1 MDDMDRR
8 DVGEDPTIMGND
20 VPRDSNLE
28 DRDVTARP
36 VRDDDNPTTAD
47 YVGEAAGGVSG
58 GLAGAAIGSI
68 AGPVGTLVGGLAG
81 VIGGW
86 WAGRSIAEAAKDYG
100 DVDDRHYRTHYES
113 ARAGDR
119 SYDDVRPA
127 YQLGHLASRNPDY
140 RGRSFDAV
148 EPDLQ
153 RGWTDDI
160 SKRHGDWSSVRGYAR
175 EAYVRGSSTL
185 AATSA
190 GAVDSTVRT
199 SEQLD
204 DVGDRSAHAADRV
217 ATGIE
222 SGVDNI
228 KDRIDGNPA
237 SKPGLDP
244 TDARAGGRN
253 FAERAADK
261 VRGTDDRLADAGTN
275 AGTGVGDA
283 ARRGANKV
291 VDAVDNVKDRID
303 GNPASKPGPD
313 PTDKRL

>member
-1 MDDMDRR
+1 MDEMDRR
-8 DVGEDPTIMGND
+8 PVGEDPTLMGND
-20 VPRDSNLE
+20 VPRDETTN

-68 AGPVGTLVGGLAG
+68 GGPVGTLIGGLAG

-100 DVDDRHYRTHYES
+100 DEDDRRYRTHYETGS
-113 ARAGDR
+113 RGADR

-140 RGRSFDAV
+140 RGRDFDAI
-148 EPDLQ
+148 EPDLR
-153 RGWTDDI
+153 RGWSDDV
-160 SKRHGDWSSVRGYAR
+160 STRHGDWSSVRNYAR
-175 EAYVRGSSTL
+175 EAYTHGSSTL

-190 GAVDSTVRT
+190 GSIDSSVRT
-199 SEQLD
+199 SDRLD
-204 DVGDRSAHAADRV
+204 DMGNRSANAADRV
-217 ATGIE
+217 ATGLE
-222 SGVDNI
+222 AGVDNI

-253 FAERAADK
+253 FGERTADG
-261 VRGTDDRLADAGTN
+261 VRSTTDDRLADTGS
-275 AGTGVGDA
+275 GVGDA

-291 VDAVDNVKDRID
+291 ADAADNVKDRLD

>member
-1 MDDMDRR
+1 MDEMDRR
-8 DVGEDPTIMGND
+8 NAAEDPTIMGND
-20 VPRDSNLE
+20 VPREPNFD
-28 DRDVTARP
+28 DRDVTGKP
-36 VRDDDNPTTAD
+36 LRDDATTAD

-68 AGPVGTLVGGLAG
+68 GGPVGTLIGGLAG

-100 DVDDRHYRTHYES
+100 DVDDRYYRTHYDG
-113 ARAGDR
+113 ARAGSR
-119 SYDDVRPA
+119 SFDDVRPA
-127 YQLGHLASRNPDY
+127 YQLGHIASRNPDY
-140 RGRSFDAV
+140 RGRDFDTV
-148 EPDLQ
+148 ERDLR
-153 RGWTDDI
+153 RGWSDEI
-160 SKRHGDWSSVRGYAR
+160 GARHGDWASVRDYAREGYAR
-175 EAYVRGSSTL
+175 GTSTL

-199 SEQLD
+199 KDRLD
-204 DVGDRSAHAADRV
+204 NIGDRSAHAADRV
-217 ATGIE
+217 ATGLE
-222 SGVDNI
+222 AGVDNL

-261 VRGTDDRLADAGTN
+261 VRGTDDPADT
-275 AGTGVGDA
+275 TSRVGDA

-313 PTDKRL
+313 PTDRRA

>member
-8 DVGEDPTIMGND
+8 NVGEDPTIMGND
-20 VPRDSNLE
+20 VPREPNVD

-100 DVDDRHYRTHYES
+100 DADDRHYRTHYEGS
-113 ARAGDR
+113 RAAGR
-119 SYDDVRPA
+119 SYDDVRPV

-140 RGRSFDAV
+140 RGRDFDTV
-148 EPDLQ
+148 EPDLK
-153 RGWTDDI
+153 RGWTDDV
-160 SKRHGDWSSVRGYAR
+160 SKRHGDWASVRGYAR
-175 EAYVRGSSTL
+175 EAYTHGSSTL

-190 GAVDSTVRT
+190 GAVDSSVRT
-199 SEQLD
+199 SERLD
-204 DVGDRSAHAADRV
+204 DVGDHSAHAADRV
-217 ATGIE
+217 ATRLE
-222 SGVDNI
+222 AGVDNI

-237 SKPGLDP
+237 SKPGP
-244 TDARAGGRN
+244 DA
-253 FAERAADK
+253 
-261 VRGTDDRLADAGTN
+261 
-275 AGTGVGDA
+275 
-283 ARRGANKV
+283 
-291 VDAVDNVKDRID
+291 
-303 GNPASKPGPD
+303 
-313 PTDKRL
+313 TDKRP

>member
-1 MDDMDRR
+1 MGEMDRKN
-8 DVGEDPTIMGND
+8 VGNDPTVIGND
-20 VPRDSNLE
+20 VQREPVPD
-28 DRDVTARP
+28 DRDVTAKAIK
-36 VRDDDNPTTAD
+36 DDEPTTAD
-47 YVGEAAGGVSG
+47 YVGEAAGGISG

-68 AGPVGTLVGGLAG
+68 GGPVGTLVGGLAG

-100 DVDDRHYRTHYES
+100 DADDKYYREHYEGRS
-113 ARAGDR
+113 TRPADR

-127 YQLGHLASRNPDY
+127 YQIGHLASRNPDY
-140 RGRSFDAV
+140 RGRDFDTV
-148 EPDLQ
+148 EADLR
-153 RGWTDDI
+153 RGWSDDI
-160 SKRHGDWSSVRGYAR
+160 GARHGDWASVRDYAR
-175 EAYVRGSSTL
+175 EAYMRGSSTL
-185 AATSA
+185 SGTSA
-190 GAVDSTVRT
+190 GAVDTSVRT

-222 SGVDNI
+222 AGVDNV
-228 KDRIDGNPA
+228 KDRIDANPA

-253 FAERAADK
+253 FAERAVDTA
-261 VRGTDDRLADAGTN
+261 RGTDDRLPD
-275 AGTGVGDA
+275 TGETMGDA

-291 VDAVDNVKDRID
+291 ADAVDNVKDRID

-313 PTDKRL
+313 PTDRRI

>member
-1 MDDMDRR
+1 MDEMDRR
-8 DVGEDPTIMGND
+8 NAGEDPTIMGND
-20 VPRDSNLE
+20 VSREPNTD

-36 VRDDDNPTTAD
+36 VRDEATTAD

-68 AGPVGTLVGGLAG
+68 GGPVGTLIGGLAG

-100 DVDDRHYRTHYES
+100 DVDDRHYRTHYE
-113 ARAGDR
+113 RAHTGSQSFDE
-119 SYDDVRPA
+119 VRPA

-140 RGRSFDAV
+140 RGRDFDTV
-148 EPDLQ
+148 ESDLR
-153 RGWTDDI
+153 RGWSDEI
-160 SKRHGDWSSVRGYAR
+160 GARHGDWSSVRDYAR
-175 EAYVRGSSTL
+175 EGYTRGTSTL

-190 GAVDSTVRT
+190 GAVDSAVRT
-199 SEQLD
+199 SDRLD
-204 DVGDRSAHAADRV
+204 NLGDRSAHAADRV
-217 ATGIE
+217 ATGLE
-222 SGVDNI
+222 AGVDNI

-261 VRGTDDRLADAGTN
+261 ARGIDDRPDD
-275 AGTGVGDA
+275 TGSRVADA
-283 ARRGANKV
+283 ARRGTNKV
-291 VDAVDNVKDRID
+291 VDAVDNLKDRID
-303 GNPASKPGPD
+303 GNPASKSGPD
-313 PTDKRL
+313 PTDRPA

>member
-1 MDDMDRR
+1 
-8 DVGEDPTIMGND
+8 MGND
-20 VPRDSNLE
+20 VARDE
-28 DRDVTARP
+28 TTDDRDVTARP
-36 VRDDDNPTTAD
+36 VRDDDSPTTAD

-68 AGPVGTLVGGLAG
+68 GGPVGTLIGGLAG

-100 DVDDRHYRTHYES
+100 DADDARYRTHYES
-113 ARAGDR
+113 SGRAGNR

-127 YQLGHLASRNPDY
+127 YQIGHIASRNPDY
-140 RGRSFDAV
+140 HGRDFDTV
-148 EPDLQ
+148 ESDLK
-153 RGWTDDI
+153 RGWSDDLGA
-160 SKRHGDWSSVRGYAR
+160 RHGDWPSVRNYAR
-175 EAYVRGSSTL
+175 EAYTHGSSTL
-185 AATSA
+185 GATSA
-190 GAVDSTVRT
+190 GAVDSSVRT
-199 SEQLD
+199 SDKLD
-204 DVGDRSAHAADRV
+204 NMGARAGNAADRV
-217 ATGIE
+217 ATGLE
-222 SGVDNI
+222 AGVDNI

-253 FAERAADK
+253 FGERAVDAA
-261 VRGTDDRLADAGTN
+261 RGTDDRLTDTGS
-275 AGTGVGDA
+275 GVGDA

-313 PTDKRL
+313 PTDKRF